1 MVLKFFLRFIDGM
14 EMYRNWAEREAVSL
28 VHYCENLN
36 PDIWRETLDFEKSF
50 EQWGTAKIKSTGV
63 RLGGGGAYTFLYFI
77 CRIKRPQTVVETGVA
92 AGWSSAAILNALA
105 ENGSGKLYSSD
116 LPYRKRPGAYKFI
129 GILVEDRFKENWDLN
144 ITGDKKALPEILK
157 KVERVNLFHFDSDKS
172 YRGREFAFKT
182 IKRHLSKDAVL
193 IFDDIQDNFHFKDL
207 VQQYK
212 LQYFVFEFEG
222 KFFGVIHLH
231 ENNPFCDMANEKI

>member
-1 MVLKFFLRFIDGM
+1 MWDRRFGLNLNSEIWTQQLKFGL
-14 EMYRNWAEREAVSL
+14 
-28 VHYCENLN
+28 
-36 PDIWRETLDFEKSF
+36 PKS
-50 EQWGTAKIKSTGV
+50 I
-63 RLGGGGAYTFLYFI
+63 LGPPKPILES
-77 CRIKRPQTVVETGVA
+77 K
-92 AGWSSAAILNALA
+92 AIGN
-105 ENGSGKLYSSD
+105 
-116 LPYRKRPGAYKFI
+116 
-129 GILVEDRFKENWDLN
+129 
-144 ITGDKKALPEILK
+144 LK

-222 KFFGVIHLH
+222 KFFGVIYLH